1 MAEEAVPQAPTINNE
16 SSILVLPEMM
26 DLVRVGILGLLVGVL
41 IPAIGWL
48 LQKYFIG
55 PVFCHETAALGVCA
69 ANDLTTYYVGT
80 IIMTV
85 IAVAVLAN
93 WQIFRPL
100 LIAVAA
106 ASALWGLQR
115 YLDDTLARAGWE
127 YYLSSAVIYG
137 LAFIAFYWLLRLK
150 NFALSVALCV
160 VAVVLIRW
168 ILLV

>member
-1 MAEEAVPQAPTINNE
+1 MAEETIAQAPTIDNE
-16 SSILVLPEMM
+16 SNALVLPEMM
-26 DLVRVGILGLLVGVL
+26 DLVRVGVLGLLIGLLVPV
-41 IPAIGWL
+41 IGWL
-48 LQKYFIG
+48 LQKYFIT
-55 PVFCHETAALGVCA
+55 PVFCHETATLGVCA

-115 YLDDTLARAGWE
+115 YLGETLAKAGWE

-137 LAFIAFYWLLRLK
+137 LAFISFYWLLRLK

-160 VAVVLIRW
+160 VAVVLMRW
-168 ILLV
+168 VLLV